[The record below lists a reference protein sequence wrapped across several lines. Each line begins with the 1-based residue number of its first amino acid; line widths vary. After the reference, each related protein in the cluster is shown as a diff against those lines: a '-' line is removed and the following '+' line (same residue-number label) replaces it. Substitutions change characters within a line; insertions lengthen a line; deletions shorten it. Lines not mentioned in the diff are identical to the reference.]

1 MSIVWPCSSNSN
13 NFRVELNLAHDQIKS
28 LKDTISEKD
37 AEEKRLHREIL
48 DNEKLIREQAKDLEQ
63 LMNERDIL
71 GSQLVR
77 RNDEIALLHEKI
89 LILQT
94 TLQRGRFS

>member
-1 MSIVWPCSSNSN
+1 MNQA
-13 NFRVELNLAHDQIKS
+13 FDQVKN
-28 LKDTISEKD
+28 LKDSIFEKD
-37 AEEKRLHREIL
+37 AEEKRLHKQIL
-48 DNEKLIREQAKDLEQ
+48 DNERLIREQAKDLDQ

-89 LILQT
+89 LILQA
-94 TLQRGRFS
+94 TLQRGLSEMNF